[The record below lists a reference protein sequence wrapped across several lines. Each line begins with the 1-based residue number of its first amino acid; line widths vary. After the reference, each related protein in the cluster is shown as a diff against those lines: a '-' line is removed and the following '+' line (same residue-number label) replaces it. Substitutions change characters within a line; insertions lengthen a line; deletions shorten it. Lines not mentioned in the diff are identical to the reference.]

1 MMADTPKGQ
10 GNGSISGGGESGSNE
25 VPAEEAKAPLVI
37 NNQFIKDLSFEAPSV
52 PEIFQKMQTVS
63 PNINV
68 NVNVQARQLVDD
80 IYEVTLHTE
89 AECKTGDST
98 AFLVE
103 LDYAGVF
110 TVNVPS
116 EHLRPILLIECPR
129 LLFPFA
135 RHIVANVTRDGGFL
149 RCSWDPLISFP
160 CISGNCRN
168 RPKPRPRPR
177 NSTTTV
183 LPSFDRSGNKRKNEQ
198 PPDVDWRNLH
208 RGTL

>member
-1 MMADTPKGQ
+1 MADTPKGQ

-135 RHIVANVTRDGGFL
+135 RHIVANVTRDGGF
-149 RCSWDPLISFP
+149 PP
-160 CISGNCRN
+160 
-168 RPKPRPRPR
+168 
-177 NSTTTV
+177 V
-183 LPSFDRSGNKRKNEQ
+183 LLGPIDFVSMYQRQLQEQ
-198 PPDVDWRNLH
+198 AEAAAAAAQQHDDGAPIV
-208 RGTL
+208 